1 MRFRAAE
8 LTPQRVLAAVRRR
21 VRDVPDLVRWYAPT
35 AETRRNRELLERH
48 RDRHRGERCFV
59 IGNGPSLAKMDL
71 APLARERTFGM
82 NRIYLLFDKMGFT
95 PTYYTCINELV
106 LEQFHDEIDALDLP
120 KFLNWNRRTLFPG
133 AAGTTAFVRTALGLR
148 SSDTFERDATRSL
161 SSGGTVTMV
170 ALQLAYFMGF
180 SEVILIGVDHN
191 FVEKGTPNKT
201 EVRTAETDQS
211 HFHPQYFPRGV
222 RWQLPDLQRS
232 EQAYAL
238 ARAAFERAGRKIL
251 DATVGGRCPVY
262 ERVAYEKV
270 VA

>member
-1 MRFRAAE
+1 
-8 LTPQRVLAAVRRR
+8 
-21 VRDVPDLVRWYAPT
+21 
-35 AETRRNRELLERH
+35 
-48 RDRHRGERCFV
+48 
-59 IGNGPSLAKMDL
+59 
-71 APLARERTFGM
+71 
-82 NRIYLLFDKMGFT
+82 
-95 PTYYTCINELV
+95 
-106 LEQFHDEIDALDLP
+106 
-120 KFLNWNRRTLFPG
+120 
-133 AAGTTAFVRTALGLR
+133 
-148 SSDTFERDATRSL
+148 
-161 SSGGTVTMV
+161 MV

-251 DATVGGRCPVY
+251 DATVGGRCPVF